1 MYIDKTQFVFGF
13 VLSESCSRM
22 TCHSWMG
29 PVGVMEGAC
38 DTGAGEE
45 NTEEERGG
53 LRGRAS
59 RGARVNRRGLLK

>member
-38 DTGAGEE
+38 DTGTGEE

-53 LRGRAS
+53 
-59 RGARVNRRGLLK
+59 GARG

>member
-29 PVGVMEGAC
+29 PVGVMEGAY
-38 DTGAGEE
+38 DTGVGE
-45 NTEEERGG
+45 NTEEERGAG
-53 LRGRAS
+53 
-59 RGARVNRRGLLK
+59 RGARVDRRGAAEIK